1 MIKKVGSAADKSTF
15 VLSPEINALTEKI
28 IGAAI
33 EVHRQLGPGLLESTY
48 ETCLAYELEQL
59 GLRVE
64 QQKILPLVYK
74 KLILDQ
80 AYRIDLLVEQA
91 VIVEVKSVKEIEAV
105 HEAQVLTY
113 LKHTGLHAGLLLNFN
128 VRLLKY
134 GINRIVR

>member
-1 MIKKVGSAADKSTF
+1 M
-15 VLSPEINALTEKI
+15 LSPEINALTEKI

-59 GLRVE
+59 GLHVE

-74 KLILDQ
+74 KLVLDQ

-91 VIVEVKSVKEIEAV
+91 VVVEVKYIGVVPATGDGEAV
-105 HEAQVLTY
+105 LVYLTAG
-113 LKHTGLHAGLLLNFN
+113 GLDGFHLALTEFLN
-128 VRLLKY
+128 
-134 GINRIVR
+134 